1 MTTKS
6 SKFTGFFDARSKQAE
21 DEENDTQQEQSPPE
35 PNGQDEQ
42 PKGRGRGGKRTNP
55 NFVQV
60 TAYIHKDTHK
70 AAKRALL
77 DEDAPREFSELVQD
91 LLNDWLKLRT

>member
-6 SKFTGFFDARSKQAE
+6 SKFTGFFNARGQQEE
-21 DEENDTQQEQSPPE
+21 DEGEDANQEQPE

-42 PKGRGRGGKRTNP
+42 PRSRRRGGKRTNP
-55 NFVQV
+55 DFVQV

-70 AAKRALL
+70 ATKKALL
-77 DEDAPREFSELVQD
+77 DEEEPREFSELVQD
-91 LLNDWLKLRT
+91 LLSDWLRLRG